1 MRVCARSGVRGRRYQ
16 VFAFVGI
23 LHHGKLFASVV
34 AASVVGVSSHRTLGY
49 GRIIRVFAVEHV
61 KTAFSNRMHKFHDP
75 VLIISTSNYRICRMP
90 FNGTRPISGR
100 SEENPMVFSVRY
112 HPVERRR
119 GTSGTSL
126 RLGICLIT
134 KLCKTLVLIRPN
146 RHLLQPPG
154 FVGASRIPLTFAGE
168 EEDTTIVGVPAGFLS
183 GKFHVLV

>member
-1 MRVCARSGVRGRRYQ
+1 MRVCAGSGVRGRRYQ

-34 AASVVGVSSHRTLGY
+34 AASVVGVSSYRTLGC
-49 GRIIRVFAVEHV
+49 GRIIRAFVVKHV
-61 KTAFSNRMHKFHDP
+61 KTAFSNRMHKFRNP
-75 VLIISTSNYRICRMP
+75 ALIISTSNYRICRMP

-112 HPVERRR
+112 HPVERCR

-168 EEDTTIVGVPAGFLS
+168 EEDTTIVGMPAGFLS